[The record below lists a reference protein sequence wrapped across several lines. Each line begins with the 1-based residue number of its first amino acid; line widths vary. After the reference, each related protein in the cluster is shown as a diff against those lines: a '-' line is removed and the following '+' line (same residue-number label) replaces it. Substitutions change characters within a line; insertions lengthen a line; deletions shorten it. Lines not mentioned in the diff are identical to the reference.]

1 MSEQKPVTIVL
12 LADTSTHENE
22 GRALHALLYAK
33 QCHNAGLDTELIFD
47 GGGVEWAA
55 AFPSHEHFKA
65 MYEELVTAGV
75 IAGVCTFC
83 AGAFGVADELA
94 ASKAVML
101 DEDAGHPDIG
111 KKIAAGRTV
120 ITL

>member
-1 MSEQKPVTIVL
+1 MSTPLTIVL
-12 LADTSTHENE
+12 LADKSTHENM

-33 QCHNAGLDTELIFD
+33 QALAAGLEVELIFD

-55 AFPSHEHFKA
+55 DFPHNEHFKA
-65 MYEELVTAGV
+65 HYEELRAAGV

-83 AGAFGVADELA
+83 AGAFKVTDEL
-94 ASKAVML
+94 KQL
-101 DEDAGHPDIG
+101 DATFIKEDNGHPNIG
-111 KKIAAGRTV
+111 AKIAAGRTV